1 MKRLPA
7 ILFLAILLFNFYGYR
22 LMLQYMQGRQASLL
36 EARLDRQ
43 QYNEDELISIKTP
56 LHLPY
61 YSSSPD
67 FERAY
72 GSIEVDGITYEYVKR
87 RVHQDT
93 LELLCLPNHGK
104 MQLQS
109 AEREFFKLSLDA
121 TAAQNGK
128 KPLTLKISLP
138 DFCQALPEFTLN
150 ALAAAPIQHRA
161 ANLAFHTADYSSIGE
176 QPPESMQVLL

>member
-1 MKRLPA
+1 MKRLSA

-36 EARLDRQ
+36 EAQLDRQ
-43 QYNEDELISIKTP
+43 QYNESDLLSLKIP
-56 LHLPY
+56 LDLPY

-72 GSIEVDGITYEYVKR
+72 GSIEVGGITYEYVKR

-109 AEREFFKLSLDA
+109 AEREFVKQSLDA
-121 TAAQNGK
+121 TAAQHSK
-128 KPLTLKISLP
+128 KPATVKISLP
-138 DFCQALPEFTLN
+138 DFCQALPVFCLG
-150 ALAAAPIQHRA
+150 APDRAPITHVLSNTPFLQ
-161 ANLAFHTADYSSIGE
+161 ADYSSIGE
-176 QPPESMQVLL
+176 QPPESMRA